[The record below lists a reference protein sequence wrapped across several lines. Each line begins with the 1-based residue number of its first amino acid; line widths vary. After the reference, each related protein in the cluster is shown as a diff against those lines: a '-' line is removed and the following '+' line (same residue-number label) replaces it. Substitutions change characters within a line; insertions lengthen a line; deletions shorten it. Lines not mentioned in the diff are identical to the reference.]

1 MSVSDPSKACIV
13 ACPYGIDV
21 PIGKVVENASRFR
34 QAMRLLCRT
43 LVQAKHVWRIP
54 LHSIDNVIESCSFQC
69 RLLHY
74 GLFIPTFVGT
84 LAVRISLAWPH
95 EVPGFRA
102 KMAGKRRAETY
113 VMLDLPQL
121 RMQQYLKHN
130 MRRRRSLI
138 PSGRWP

>member
-1 MSVSDPSKACIV
+1 
-13 ACPYGIDV
+13 
-21 PIGKVVENASRFR
+21 
-34 QAMRLLCRT
+34 MRRGFVKQCDSCAERSFKPNTFGEFL
-43 LVQAKHVWRIP
+43 

-102 KMAGKRRAETY
+102 KVAGKRRAETY
-113 VMLDLPQL
+113 VTLDLPQL
-121 RMQQYLKHN
+121 RMQQ
-130 MRRRRSLI
+130 
-138 PSGRWP
+138 